1 MEGLR
6 QVRPRLIK
14 GYEAMVM
21 ARLILEDS
29 RCADV
34 MLQWEVGM
42 AWHLAL
48 ALRQPGC
55 AIAYWSS
62 PLALPLLHA
71 ECSNI
76 QRILSDWEPLLA
88 CTVERW
94 GESHDGLAAA
104 FEGLRAAQMRGN
116 TQRWLALNP
125 LYPGVAEALRQC
137 PYPFYIAS
145 SKASSRLVT
154 LLNASLGMSVDEH
167 SPRLFASLIP
177 PNEKK
182 IEALRAITQRPVA
195 ASGATLH
202 FVDDRFE
209 TLHAIAEAAPDLMA
223 RWVAAGPD

>member
-1 MEGLR
+1 MAPGAGFAPAG
-6 QVRPRLIK
+6 VR
-14 GYEAMVM
+14 Y
-21 ARLILEDS
+21 
-29 RCADV
+29 C
-34 MLQWEVGM
+34 
-42 AWHLAL
+42 
-48 ALRQPGC
+48 
-55 AIAYWSS
+55 
-62 PLALPLLHA
+62 PLVFSTCPPLLHA
-71 ECSNI
+71 ECRNI

-145 SKASSRLVT
+145 SKASSRLIT

-182 IEALRAITQRPVA
+182 IEALRW
-195 ASGATLH
+195 ASAQAGPNGQGKPTRGAVGPRRECLCVTGLAGSRGRCYSCVQHAATL
-202 FVDDRFE
+202 RRAGPSRSA
-209 TLHAIAEAAPDLMA
+209 LWPRAAPPCTLWTTALRRCMPLP
-223 RWVAAGPD
+223 RQRQT